1 MNFISPTEGELSF
14 DQTFANVIKFVKDAP
29 EANYRLIIGSDSQQG
44 KVADFVTTIIIYR
57 EGKGA
62 RFYYRKEKI
71 KPKPNLRQKIYHETL
86 RSLQV
91 AGQVR
96 EKLAEKPILDLN
108 IEVHL
113 DVGRNGKTRKL
124 IKEVV
129 GMVVGNGYEAKIKPL
144 AYGASNVA
152 DRYTK

>member
-14 DQTFANVIKFVKDAP
+14 EQTFGSIVKFIEEIP
-29 EANYRLIIGSDSQQG
+29 EANYRLIIGSDSKQG
-44 KVADFVTTIIIYR
+44 KGAIFVTAIIIYR

-62 RFYYRKEKI
+62 RFYYSKERMN
-71 KPKPNLRQKIYHETL
+71 PKPTLRQKIYHETFK
-86 RSLQV
+86 SLKV
-91 AGQVR
+91 AKRLR
-96 EKLAEKPILDLN
+96 EKMSEQLDLN

-113 DVGRNGKTRKL
+113 DVGQNGETREL

-129 GMVVGNGYEAKIKPL
+129 GMVVGNGYEVKIKPA

>member
-1 MNFISPTEGELSF
+1 MNFISPTDGKLDFEE
-14 DQTFANVIKFVKDAP
+14 TFASIIRFVKEAP
-29 EANYRLIIGSDSQQG
+29 TANYRLMIGSDSQQA
-44 KVADFVTTIIIYR
+44 KTAIFVTTIVIYR

-62 RFYYRKEKI
+62 RFYYNKEQV
-71 KPKPNLRQKIYHETL
+71 KPQPTLRQKIYHETL
-86 RSLQV
+86 KSLQV
-91 AGQVR
+91 AGKV
-96 EKLAEKPILDLN
+96 AEKMTDEALLDLN

-113 DVGRNGKTRKL
+113 DIGRNGETRDL

-129 GMVVGNGYEAKIKPL
+129 GMVVGSGYEAKIKPS